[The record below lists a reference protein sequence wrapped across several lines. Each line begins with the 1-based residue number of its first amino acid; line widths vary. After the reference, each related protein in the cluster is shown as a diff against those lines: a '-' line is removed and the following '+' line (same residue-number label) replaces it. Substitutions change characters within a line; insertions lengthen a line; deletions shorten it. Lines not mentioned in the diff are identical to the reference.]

1 MFMRAIN
8 PVITGPETRLG
19 VENRVISKIDCFLYT
34 CGIIYYTGIY
44 YKRNICYIEL
54 CV

>member
-1 MFMRAIN
+1 MGEIN
-8 PVITGPETRLG
+8 HVITGPETRLEF
-19 VENRVISKIDCFLYT
+19 ENRVISKIDCFLYT
-34 CGIIYYTGIY
+34 CGIIYYTGLY

>member
-19 VENRVISKIDCFLYT
+19 LKTGSFLKYT
-34 CGIIYYTGIY
+34 AYYTHV
-44 YKRNICYIEL
+44 E
-54 CV
+54 